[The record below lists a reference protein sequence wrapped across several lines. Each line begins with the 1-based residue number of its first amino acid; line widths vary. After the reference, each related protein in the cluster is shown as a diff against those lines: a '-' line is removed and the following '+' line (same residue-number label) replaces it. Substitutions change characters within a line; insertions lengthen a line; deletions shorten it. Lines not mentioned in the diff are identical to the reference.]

1 MPALRCTAVCLSAV
15 VPLAAVGTPALRCT
29 TVPLTAA
36 GTQDLRC
43 TAVSLA
49 AAAATRFSGTAFGL
63 RPALAKS
70 RQNGYADPITQRR
83 CSFYAFVCCYVQMP
97 HQAGVPA
104 AARGTAAAPQGR
116 RPISCPIRP
125 ACPSRRD
132 FANARSESEAHSS
145 NSPGKGQKH
154 NYFDINMLE
163 IQGLPGGIDLA
174 SPGKLLFTM
183 ILIIR

>member
-49 AAAATRFSGTAFGL
+49 AAAPLISAAAVPLIAAAARFSGTAFGL

-70 RQNGYADPITQRR
+70 RRSGHAGTLTQRGDTL
-83 CSFYAFVCCYVQMP
+83 P
-97 HQAGVPA
+97 EPA
-104 AARGTAAAPQGR
+104 
-116 RPISCPIRP
+116 
-125 ACPSRRD
+125 
-132 FANARSESEAHSS
+132 
-145 NSPGKGQKH
+145 
-154 NYFDINMLE
+154 
-163 IQGLPGGIDLA
+163 
-174 SPGKLLFTM
+174 
-183 ILIIR
+183 